1 MGIAAGFDKDAE
13 VYNSL
18 FKLGFGFVEVGT
30 VTPVNQYGNP
40 KPRIFRLEED
50 KALINRLGFNSSGS
64 EKIRSKI
71 ISNSPKGLFGINIGP
86 NKDTNN
92 RLEDYLIGFRKF
104 YNLADYLAINISS
117 PNTENLRSFHN
128 EEELNELLGLIEK
141 EKKNIKN
148 YSTHRSQN
156 ISRYRR

>member
-1 MGIAAGFDKDAE
+1 MYSNLRSLIFKIDPERAHFLAIQSLKLNLVSNIFDENKNDPFFKTKIFDKEIDNPIGMAAGFDKNAE
-13 VYNSL
+13 VYNPL

-50 KALINRLGFNSSGS
+50 MALINRLGFNNSGS
-64 EKIRSKI
+64 EKVRSRI

-92 RLEDYLIGFRKF
+92 RMEDYLIGLRKF
-104 YNLADYLAINISS
+104 
-117 PNTENLRSFHN
+117 
-128 EEELNELLGLIEK
+128 
-141 EKKNIKN
+141 
-148 YSTHRSQN
+148 
-156 ISRYRR
+156 